1 MYTVVSIF
9 GDFVTDLMCFLQNIF
24 SKWRKVL
31 SKLRGCN
38 GNHTIAVDPHTNQ
51 WRPRTARYP
60 KFKECWDGE
69 LDIIEILLGLYF
81 FNFAET
87 GKKNS
92 SASQFMQEI
101 PLPLNWIRKNR
112 TKKREKKREPGEI
125 RIRMNMCRM
134 GSCKVG
140 CSRAAVVAIPH
151 KLRRWSILYTW
162 HRILSTKLDPKLQH
176 SYEPL
181 KYVSSVLSWT

>member
-1 MYTVVSIF
+1 
-9 GDFVTDLMCFLQNIF
+9 MCFLQNIF

-60 KFKECWDGE
+60 KFKECWEGE
-69 LDIIEILLGLYF
+69 SEIIELLLGLYF
-81 FNFAET
+81 SNFAET
-87 GKKNS
+87 GKKILQLRS
-92 SASQFMQEI
+92 SCKES
-101 PLPLNWIRKNR
+101 PLHLSWMRKNR
-112 TKKREKKREPGEI
+112 TKKRKKKRELGEI
-125 RIRMNMCRM
+125 PIRMNMCRM

-140 CSRAAVVAIPH
+140 CSSAAVVAIPH